1 MTENLK
7 TFLLQMVSYFSIYEI
22 AVLLGIF
29 FVFIMLFTLG
39 LLLRGRRFIASFFFF
54 LSILVIFSTPIVLQ
68 FVMQRVLYPIDVNIT
83 SAHAMQYTK
92 GFFVA
97 GHITHK
103 GKIAINECYI
113 AVNEVRDEKN
123 NKVLQVLNTIIPKS
137 SSGTTISIDIGVGES
152 NDFAVIVPNF
162 EAKEPFLY
170 RIYVDCYLS
179 NKFAQKMQ
187 KSYNQDIDIL
197 KPQIPQPEILIQT
210 PKQEVEEQ
218 EKQSEQEH
226 TTQESIQD
234 LSQEMQDAQEGKEEQ
249 KVPQQNIADES
260 NEMNDEDKNLSEE
273 AQAQGA

>member
-1 MTENLK
+1 MAEKLK
-7 TFLLQMVSYFSIYEI
+7 TLLIQMVSYLSIYEI

-54 LSILVIFSTPIVLQ
+54 LSILAIFSTPIVLQ
-68 FVMQRVLYPIDVNIT
+68 FVMQRVLYPIDVSIT

-97 GHITHK
+97 GHITHR
-103 GKIAINECYI
+103 GKIAINECYV
-113 AVNEVRDEKN
+113 AVNEVRDDKN

-137 SSGTTISIDIGVGES
+137 SSGTTISIDIGVGQS
-152 NDFAVIVPNF
+152 NDFAVIIPHF

-187 KSYNQDIDIL
+187 KSNHKQDIDIL
-197 KPQIPQPEILIQT
+197 KPQIPQPEILPQSPT
-210 PKQEVEEQ
+210 QEEQ
-218 EKQSEQEH
+218 QKESEQEEH
-226 TTQESIQD
+226 ITEPTQD
-234 LSQEMQDAQEGKEEQ
+234 LSQETHIQEGKEEQ
-249 KVPQQNIADES
+249 SPPQQDIADES
-260 NEMNDEDKNLSEE
+260 GETHSEDKNLSEE